1 MNALKNSGF
10 REEFAI
16 KKKIYLMILIKK
28 QIRSIVIKIEKEKL
42 YGLPPPPPHTFCR
55 LASINVGKYFL
66 KLTDKHFKHDNI
78 LHEIFNIKT
87 LKISYS
93 YTKDIFQIINNHN
106 KEIIKEFQDRT
117 NNNNNKSKQNECNCK
132 TRNNCP
138 MNGLCNLNNVV
149 YQGIIYLKENIKDKK
164 NFLYEMEN

>member
-1 MNALKNSGF
+1 M
-10 REEFAI
+10 
-16 KKKIYLMILIKK
+16 
-28 QIRSIVIKIEKEKL
+28 VIKIEKEKSYSL
-42 YGLPPPPPHTFCR
+42 TPLFCR

-66 KLTDKHFKHDNI
+66 KLIDKLFKHNNI
-78 LHEIFNIKT
+78 LHKIFNRKM

-93 YTKDIFQIINNHN
+93 STKNIFQIINNHN

-117 NNNNNKSKQNECNCK
+117 NNNNNNNKQNECNCK

-149 YQGIIYLKENIKDKK
+149 YQGIIYPKENIMDKK
-164 NFLYEMEN
+164 NLYRNFLHEMEN